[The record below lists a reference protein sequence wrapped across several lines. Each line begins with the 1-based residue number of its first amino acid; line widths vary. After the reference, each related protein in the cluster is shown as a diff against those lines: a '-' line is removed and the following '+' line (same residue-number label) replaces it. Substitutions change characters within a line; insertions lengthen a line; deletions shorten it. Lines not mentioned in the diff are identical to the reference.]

1 MKVDF
6 KERRL
11 ELKLTQNE
19 VAKRVGVAVFTYQ
32 KWEGGTGKP
41 TPENLKK
48 LKEVLQ
54 LD

>member
-11 ELKLTQNE
+11 ELGLTQPQ
-19 VAKRVGVAVFTYQ
+19 VAKTVGVSVLTIRN
-32 KWEGGTGKP
+32 WEQYITTP